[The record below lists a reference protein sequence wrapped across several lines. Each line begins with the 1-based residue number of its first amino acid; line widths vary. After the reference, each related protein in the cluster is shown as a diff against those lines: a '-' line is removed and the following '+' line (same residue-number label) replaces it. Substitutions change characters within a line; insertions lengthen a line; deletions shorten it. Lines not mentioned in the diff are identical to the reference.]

1 SWGRATMRSE
11 VVELRGH
18 IIDSLLLPKVL
29 DEVQARGGQFELVE
43 LSVGRRRE
51 DASFARI
58 RVEAEDEEELEEIL
72 TRIQEHGAEVV
83 SAEKP
88 KALAIRAVAE
98 TMREV
103 KAAGKKLLL
112 VAGPAVVHTGA
123 APHVVRL
130 IELGYVD
137 VLFSGNALA
146 VHDIERVF
154 YGTALG
160 VHLD

>member
-1 SWGRATMRSE
+1 MQSE

-58 RVEAEDEEELEEIL
+58 RVEAEHEEDLEEIL

-83 SAEKP
+83 SGGDA
-88 KALAIRAVAE
+88 ALEPAPADGVFPDRFYVTSNHPTEVRAGGRWVPVRPE
-98 TMREV
+98 RMDCGIVVEP
-103 KAAGKKLLL
+103 AAGAARTVRFAQVRKGDL
-112 VAGPAVVHTGA
+112 VVTGHRGA
-123 APHVVRL
+123 RILPVQ
-130 IELGYVD
+130 
-137 VLFSGNALA
+137 
-146 VHDIERVF
+146 
-154 YGTALG
+154 
-160 VHLD
+160 